1 MCEGGKSVTE
11 KDISLITKIAEW
23 ARNALEYVSGDTPKT
38 FSADKK
44 TAYACVLSIQQ
55 MGSLADRISLG
66 ARSETSQIPWDKMSL
81 RGADL
86 QFDCSYI
93 NLSRLSQTI
102 KKDFPTLI
110 QQMESAIRPYVM
122 KNNEQ
127 AWQMK
132 APIHFKASLEHKPS
146 DFNIQ
151 DCLADKVVE
160 LSATEFDDLV
170 KRPLVDRA
178 WIAENRE
185 VMYHGE
191 DGYHCLL
198 ALGEGYSDGVLIE
211 AEGYNYPRKAAYI
224 PGARSIAGKGMGGTK
239 LRDLMMV
246 GSLSNAYLTHTD
258 PEVGLVDA
266 QLLDTLTDTNRE
278 DYAALLNAD
287 VVSIRCGDD
296 LPVIVLG
303 GIEPQILMDFH
314 EAAMDHQRAEMEMGG
329 MIP

>member
-1 MCEGGKSVTE
+1 MRG
-11 KDISLITKIAEW
+11 TKIE
-23 ARNALEYVSGDTPKT
+23 
-38 FSADKK
+38 
-44 TAYACVLSIQQ
+44 
-55 MGSLADRISLG
+55 
-66 ARSETSQIPWDKMSL
+66 
-81 RGADL
+81 
-86 QFDCSYI
+86 FDYSNV

-102 KKDFPTLI
+102 KNDFPALI
-110 QQMESAIRPYVM
+110 QQMESAIKPHVM
-122 KNNEQ
+122 KNIEQ
-127 AWQMK
+127 AWQMI

-160 LSATEFDDLV
+160 LSAAEFDDLI
-170 KRPLVDRA
+170 KRPLVDRD

-185 VMYHGE
+185 IMYRDE

-211 AEGYNYPRKAAYI
+211 AEGYNYPRKAAYV
-224 PGARSIAGKGMGGTK
+224 PGARAIAGQGMGVTK

-266 QLLDTLTDTNRE
+266 DLLDTLTDIDQE
-278 DYAALLNAD
+278 DYEVLLNAR

-296 LPVIVLG
+296 IPVIVLG

-314 EAAMDHQRAEMEMGG
+314 EAAMDHRRAELQMGD
-329 MIP
+329 MTP